1 MLEKTL
7 KAITGDDVRIFP
19 MHSPDHR
26 RAFLGSSAH
35 VASVLDLE
43 QIRVGPREVRAI
55 ELKSKPKKPMARS
68 ISTVASAGASLPISK
83 SVDASTRTMVTSHAM
98 MSAVGRIRRHLLA
111 LGHVADALAEAWGED
126 LPSDITDKRWRRGRW
141 RHPGRESSSGAGAS
155 STPDEEFYRDTLP
168 EKDEPLGLSGAKTGE
183 VAVAHSKALQAEVAL
198 PEAALPGIAAGQF
211 YSPTPLMQSPAAEVL
226 ATSTPTPSSKAADD
240 ALVRLPV
247 GVFVRCKRTSAC
259 PTFGGVRV
267 CPGKFLR
274 IVYLHTNV
282 WGGITELECIVHS
295 VESNGKPR
303 YDSVSM
309 SHTERLSGED
319 LAAAEEE

>member
-1 MLEKTL
+1 MVAGSMVPNRRRGNESSANGRDFWKPLPDDDHEETSVFLAGCRRISRNMLEKTL

-55 ELKSKPKKPMARS
+55 EWKSKPKKPMARS

-168 EKDEPLGLSGAKTGE
+168 EKDEPPGLSGAKTGE
-183 VAVAHSKALQAEVAL
+183 VAVAHSKALQAEGTTEVSGNAGGTASKVALQWKWNFQETLQAEVAL
-198 PEAALPGIAAGQF
+198 PEVAPPGVAAWEGAMWSLFQGCLDG
-211 YSPTPLMQSPAAEVL
+211 
-226 ATSTPTPSSKAADD
+226 
-240 ALVRLPV
+240 
-247 GVFVRCKRTSAC
+247 
-259 PTFGGVRV
+259 
-267 CPGKFLR
+267 
-274 IVYLHTNV
+274 
-282 WGGITELECIVHS
+282 
-295 VESNGKPR
+295 
-303 YDSVSM
+303 
-309 SHTERLSGED
+309 
-319 LAAAEEE
+319 